1 MVKSTK
7 CKILIAYHKPAI
19 LLKSEIMQP
28 IHVGRDIALTKSKDG
43 TNSNDNIMW
52 LEQNMLGDNTG
63 KNISKLNRYFSEL
76 TGLYWAWKNYDK
88 LETPDYIGL
97 MQYRRHFIF
106 DDSILVDHKN
116 TEIENCYSILE
127 FNYAPDKY
135 QRMIGLNDENILK
148 VLAEYDYVTVK
159 ECDFSYR
166 RIDNVKED
174 YVKNIEGTKEK
185 DYDLML
191 QIVESKYPH
200 MLKYLQHQLN
210 SPKTY
215 LYQMF
220 ILPKEEFFKY
230 MQFLFDVLFEILD
243 KVDFSTY
250 TINGQRTL
258 GYLGEKLFDCYIRY
272 LKSETKLKHKEVI
285 STLVYY
291 NAPIPEGKKLKKAF
305 IKQVFKKT
313 LYEVRYKLT
322 FNDVRKL
329 YKEQYYKQKE
339 LVKIIKKMRKGNIL
353 CNQMM

>member
-1 MVKSTK
+1 MNKTK

-19 LLKSEIMQP
+19 LLKSEIIQP

-43 TNSNDNIMW
+43 ANSNNHIEW
-52 LEQNMLGDNTG
+52 LERNMPGDNTG
-63 KNISKLNRYFSEL
+63 ENISKLNRYFSEL

-88 LETPDYIGL
+88 LENPDYIGL

-106 DDSILVDHKN
+106 DDKILLNHKN

-127 FNYAPDKY
+127 FNYAPKNY
-135 QRMIGLNDENILK
+135 QNMIGLNDENILK
-148 VLAEYDYVTVK
+148 VLDEYDYVTVK

-166 RIDNVKED
+166 GLDNVKED
-174 YVKNIEGTKEK
+174 YVNNIEGTQEK
-185 DYDLML
+185 DYDLMS

-220 ILPKEEFFKY
+220 ILPREEFFKY
-230 MQFLFDVLFEILD
+230 MQFLFDILFEILD
-243 KVDFSTY
+243 RVDFSTY

-272 LKSETKLKHKEVI
+272 LQAETGLKHKEVI
-285 STLVYY
+285 STLVYC
-291 NAPIPEGKKLKKAF
+291 NEPVSECEKLKKSF
-305 IKQVFKKT
+305 IKQVFKKS
-313 LYEVRYKLT
+313 LYKIRYKLT
-322 FNDVRKL
+322 FNSSRKL
-329 YKEQYYKQKE
+329 YKEQYYKQKN
-339 LVKIIKKMRKGNIL
+339 LVKIIEKLQKGSVL
-353 CNQMM
+353 CN